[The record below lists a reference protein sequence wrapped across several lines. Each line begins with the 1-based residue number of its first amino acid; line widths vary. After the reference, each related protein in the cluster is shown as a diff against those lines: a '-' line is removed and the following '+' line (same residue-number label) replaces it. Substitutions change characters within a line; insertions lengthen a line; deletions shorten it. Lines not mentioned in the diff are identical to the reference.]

1 MIQRNKNTLVPNNIE
16 CVKAMGQLQPNFR
29 GKGYSFRNVHPTE
42 LTFLFEGLRET
53 FVYMW
58 KLSKYTAGKGFW

>member
-1 MIQRNKNTLVPNNIE
+1 MIQRNKNTLAPNNIE

-53 FVYMW
+53 FVYM
-58 KLSKYTAGKGFW
+58 